1 MSKNSL
7 KACLLYL
14 GSKSSSFTLLAN
26 RSTVA
31 LLEKS
36 VKATVHSS
44 AKCSH
49 FTDQENKRK
58 GVTQLILK
66 GRRIYIKDNILVT
79 CLYVLKRK
87 LPCDPSVQ
95 VARVCLGNLWS
106 PEIHEEA
113 LYLTCLEGFFDI
125 SDRRTKFW
133 SLPVIQGIQLLRC
146 FLLCLFLPVWT
157 FTH

>member
-31 LLEKS
+31 LLDKS
-36 VKATVHSS
+36 VKATVNSS

-58 GVTQLILK
+58 GVTQFVLK
-66 GRRIYIKDNILVT
+66 RRRIYIREHILVT

-87 LPCDPSVQ
+87 LPCDPSVR
-95 VARVCLGNLWS
+95 VARVCQGNLWS
-106 PEIHEEA
+106 PGIHEEA
-113 LYLTCLEGFFDI
+113 LCLTCLGGFIDI
-125 SDRRTKFW
+125 TDRGTKLRG
-133 SLPVIQGIQLLRC
+133 LPVIQGIQLLRC
-146 FLLCLFLPVWT
+146 FLLCPILPVWT
-157 FTH
+157 FAH